1 MATSTTENRIL
12 STSNFEKDTVNFLDQ
27 LKNDPEVNII
37 SQIISI
43 ENLYTFVIAYS
54 VIYINALHVQ
64 VGDVVWALRQVM
76 IDIMCVKS
84 RAKPPPRR
92 YADIWDVVAVES
104 KMYQVIL

>member
-1 MATSTTENRIL
+1 MINYAT
-12 STSNFEKDTVNFLDQ
+12 F
-27 LKNDPEVNII
+27 
-37 SQIISI
+37 
-43 ENLYTFVIAYS
+43 
-54 VIYINALHVQ
+54 Q

-84 RAKPPPRR
+84 RAKPPPKR